1 MDLLKKHWEKIL
13 LGVVLVGLA
22 GVALWLPFKIGAER
36 HALQE
41 VRDRLLAPR
50 VEELPPLSFTEAEA
64 LLARAQTRLNL
75 DFGTGHRVFNPV
87 LWQRR
92 PDGTPFK
99 VETGREV
106 GPDAV
111 VPVRTSPLFTILT
124 LDSVTTNE
132 AGARY
137 AIGLER
143 QAATRPVDRRKRQQ
157 FLSVGQKTE
166 FFTLRSVRGPA
177 ADPEAVVLEWDETGE
192 EMVVGRNLPFRRV
205 DGYLAD
211 LRYPPENRLWS
222 NRRVGDRLT
231 FGGEEYNIVAITE
244 TEVVLS
250 ARSGKRTT
258 VRVGAAP

>member
-1 MDLLKKHWEKIL
+1 MDLIKKHWEKIL

-22 GVALWLPFKIGAER
+22 GVALWLPFKIGAEKQG
-36 HALQE
+36 LQE

-64 LLARAQTRLNL
+64 LLVRAQTPLVL
-75 DFGTGHRVFNPV
+75 DFGTGHRLFNPV
-87 LWQRR
+87 LWQKRS
-92 PDGTPFK
+92 DGAPFK

-106 GPDAV
+106 GPAAV
-111 VPVRTSPLFTILT
+111 VPVKTTPLFTILT
-124 LDSVTTNE
+124 LDNVTTNE
-132 AGARY
+132 SGVRY

-143 QAATRPVDRRKRQQ
+143 QAAPRAADRRKRQQ

-166 FFTLRSVRGPA
+166 FFLLRAVRGPA
-177 ADPEAVVLEWDETGE
+177 ADPDAVVLEWNETGE
-192 EMVVGRNLPFRRV
+192 EMVVGRDRPFRRV
-205 DGYLAD
+205 DGHLAD

-222 NRRVGDRLT
+222 SRRVGDKLT

-250 ARSGKRTT
+250 ARSGKKTT